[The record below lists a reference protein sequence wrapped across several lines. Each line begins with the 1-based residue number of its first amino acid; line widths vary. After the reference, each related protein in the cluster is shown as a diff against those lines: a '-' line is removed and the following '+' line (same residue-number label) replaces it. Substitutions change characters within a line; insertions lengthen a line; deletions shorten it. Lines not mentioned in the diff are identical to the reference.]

1 MRGKTYNCMREMLAL
16 YTHYTTYQHHSPAS
30 YVGWYSLINTV
41 IPVATHGPKE
51 AFAMWCPLHSY
62 TLGLVGGERDQNE
75 AAKAPKTRHAE
86 ILHIPVLRDNVLPR
100 RKKSIRSRS
109 LSGLLHTDNFR
120 LLYMASIHEH
130 ASLVDVKRTRRG
142 RS

>member
-86 ILHIPVLRDNVLPR
+86 ILHIPLLRDNVLPSEKSLFGR
-100 RKKSIRSRS
+100 DRFRVCSIRTSS
-109 LSGLLHTDNFR
+109 DSCTWLPFMNMPLL
-120 LLYMASIHEH
+120 
-130 ASLVDVKRTRRG
+130 
-142 RS
+142 